1 MEEKELTTEEKRL
14 KKIAQ
19 LKARLQKE
27 ESRLASD
34 RRKERDGQL
43 VAWGVYVEAF
53 YKSADEAGRQRLE
66 ESVKKTLTGRNL
78 ERAFSGFSRLKEAK
92 ENHA

>member
-27 ESRLASD
+27 ESRLASA

-53 YKSADEAGRQRLE
+53 YKAADDAGRQRLE
-66 ESVKKTLTGRNL
+66 ESIKKHLTGRTL
-78 ERAFSGFSRLKEAK
+78 ERALSGLKRIEH
-92 ENHA
+92 E